1 MVEKRLYLIRDGEL
15 WFSDQVLVID
25 GDDFKRKSLHYAH
38 LGDKTTKICTSAFE
52 GNYLKQVHFHKKM
65 KFIESRAFANNKI
78 EKLVFSRLEVPE
90 IAKDA
95 FVGNPINTIIVP
107 YETYPEYC
115 KMLESVEFDQKV
127 TIISNI
133 LMKFI
138 KLNEE
143 DKDETLI
150 MVVAKPVYGDYI
162 WRIEKEE
169 IVDFETKMNKD
180 DSQLDFG
187 HIFVDGIEYKIF
199 KDNRHNVIFYHH
211 ENGHYF
217 DMTFDDFE
225 RVYREVTD
233 RKDIL

>member
-25 GDDFKRKSLHYAH
+25 GDDFKRKNLHYVH
-38 LGDKTTKICTSAFE
+38 LGEKTTKVSSSCFE

-65 KFIESRAFANNKI
+65 KFIENRAFADNKI
-78 EKLVFSRLEVPE
+78 EKLIFSRLEVPQ

-107 YETYPEYC
+107 YETIDDYRKLLSE
-115 KMLESVEFDQKV
+115 VDFDQEV
-127 TIISNI
+127 TIMSNI
-133 LMKFI
+133 RMKFN
-138 KLNEE
+138 KLCET
-143 DKDETLI
+143 DKPESLILI
-150 MVVAKPVYGDYI
+150 MAKPVYGDYI
-162 WRIEKEE
+162 WRIEQEE
-169 IVDFETKMNKD
+169 IVDFETKMSKD
-180 DSQLDFG
+180 DSQFDFG
-187 HIFVDGIEYKIF
+187 HIVVNGIEYKIF
-199 KDNRHNVIFYHH
+199 KDNHHNVIFYHH

-225 RVYREVTD
+225 KIYNEVTT